1 MLSKLHIICFVL
13 VVVIVIYFLYKP
25 KYDSNSNEK
34 TEFKVITPQ
43 CVIGAINSNKNVY
56 IVNVLSDKMPVYIGS
71 NNIVN
76 KSISK
81 SDFENI
87 LKNNNNQ
94 IPSETDLVILMCAA
108 WSCSAGESY
117 FNELISRNVNVSK
130 VVDYAGGIHEWCVY
144 NKLNSEKFNLFNKNN
159 ENMVLMSNDEIST
172 LLKNTAHGYKT
183 NTLINSNDLIA
194 EYCKLGINMTDY
206 L

>member
-1 MLSKLHIICFVL
+1 MFSKLHIVCLIL
-13 VVVIVIYFLYKP
+13 VIIIVIYFLYKP
-25 KYDSNSNEK
+25 NHNSNDENI
-34 TEFKVITPQ
+34 EFKVITPQ
-43 CVIGAINSNKNVY
+43 CVMGAINSNKNVY

-81 SDFENI
+81 YDFENI

-94 IPSETDLVILMCAA
+94 IPNETDLVILMCAA
-108 WSCSAGESY
+108 WSCGAGESY
-117 FNELISRNVNVSK
+117 FDELIKRNVNVSK

-144 NKLNSEKFNLFNKNN
+144 NKLNSEKFNIFKKSD
-159 ENMVLMSNDEIST
+159 ENMVLMSEDEIST

-183 NTLINSNDLIA
+183 NTLIDNNDLTA
-194 EYCKLGINMTDY
+194 EYCKLGIDLTDY